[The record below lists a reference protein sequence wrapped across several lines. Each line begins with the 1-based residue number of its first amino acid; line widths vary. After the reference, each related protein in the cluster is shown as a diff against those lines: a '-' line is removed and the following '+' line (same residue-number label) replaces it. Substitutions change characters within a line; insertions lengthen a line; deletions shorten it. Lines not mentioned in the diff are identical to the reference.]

1 MLNCQKLLPVTQ
13 TGNLWIQMINLVA
26 TAPVAELFT

>member
-13 TGNLWIQMINLVA
+13 TDILWIQMINLVA